1 MKKRIPIAALLLL
14 ILAAVVTVWL
24 SRYDYAQQDRDAI
37 MVSSTAQHPAGTDE
51 LGRDRTVRVAA
62 ALLIGLAGATAAAA
76 ITTAIAACFGLLAA
90 FSPAWL
96 ASILLFAGD
105 VFLSLPWLFLLM
117 IVRSLLPLTA
127 PPLMTAV
134 VTFLVLAVLG
144 WPACARAIYRG
155 ARVLRSSEWMIQGRA
170 SGLRTR
176 QLIRLHLVPHLRPL
190 LLPQF
195 LICVPAFI
203 AAEANLGALG
213 LGVGEPMPSWGAM
226 LLELDN
232 SALLARTYWVYL
244 PIVLL
249 VVLLF
254 TLESLLESHLESH
267 LESLTSEAE
276 SNA

>member
-1 MKKRIPIAALLLL
+1 MENGGFMKKRIPVVALLLL
-14 ILAAVVTVWL
+14 ILAAALTVGL
-24 SRYDYAQQDRDAI
+24 SPYDYAQQDRDAI
-37 MVSSTAQHPAGTDE
+37 MAPSTAVHPAGTNE
-51 LGRDRTVRVAA
+51 LGRDRMVRVAA
-62 ALLIGLAGATAAAA
+62 ALLIGVTGASVAAA
-76 ITTAIAACFGLLAA
+76 ITTMIAACFGLLAA
-90 FSPAWL
+90 FSPGWL
-96 ASILLFAGD
+96 ATILLFASD

-127 PPLMTAV
+127 APLLTAV

-155 ARVLRSSEWMIQGRA
+155 ARVLRSADWMIHGRA
-170 SGLRTR
+170 CGLKTR
-176 QLIRLHLVPHLRPL
+176 QLIGLHLLPHLRPL

-195 LICVPAFI
+195 LICIPAFI

-249 VVLLF
+249 VLLLL
-254 TLESLLESHLESH
+254 TLESF
-267 LESLTSEAE
+267 TSEVE
-276 SNA
+276 SSA

>member
-1 MKKRIPIAALLLL
+1 MKRRLSILVLLVLV
-14 ILAAVVTVWL
+14 LAAGLTLGL
-24 SRYDYAQQDRDAI
+24 SRYDYAQQDREAI

-51 LGRDRTVRVAA
+51 LGRDRIVRVAA
-62 ALLIGLAGATAAAA
+62 ALLIGLTGASLAAA
-76 ITTAIAACFGLLAA
+76 ITTMIAAGFGLLAA
-90 FSPAWL
+90 FSPSWL
-96 ASILLFAGD
+96 ASIMLFVSD

-127 PPLMTAV
+127 PPLLTAI
-134 VTFLVLAVLG
+134 VTFMVLAILG
-144 WPACARAIYRG
+144 WPACARAVYSG
-155 ARVLRSSEWMIQGRA
+155 ARVLRSADSMIQGRA
-170 SGLRTR
+170 GGLKAR

-195 LICVPAFI
+195 LICLPAFI

-232 SALLARTYWVYL
+232 SALLAQNYWVYL

-249 VVLLF
+249 VVLLL
-254 TLESLLESHLESH
+254 TLESF
-267 LESLTSEAE
+267 TSEAE
-276 SNA
+276 SGA